1 MEFGLLFKTLDYLK
15 SNVKLNVPFQSLTVD
30 IAKEEINNLLAY
42 ISDPAVQ
49 HLLTPNIKGR
59 ADFAESKY
67 IRLANGC
74 INPEE
79 NTDANWAGLFWHLG
93 LDNSIERMEFS
104 RNVRDL
110 ITPLATKM
118 MSALNNYSQQ
128 QHYTHGVEIN
138 TLLPNTQI
146 KSHIDGHRLVEVTTR
161 VHLVLETNN
170 ESYITCNDEKRHFD
184 TGECFILNN
193 LMRHSV
199 QNNGTSPR
207 THLVIDFLT
216 LV

>member
-1 MEFGLLFKTLDYLK
+1 MEFELLFKTLNYLK
-15 SNVKLNVPFQSLTVD
+15 SNVKLDVPFQSLTVD
-30 IAKEEINNLLAY
+30 IAKEEIDNLLAY
-42 ISDPAVQ
+42 IKNPAVQ
-49 HLLTPNIKGR
+49 HLLTPNSTR
-59 ADFAESKY
+59 SDAFAGSKY

-79 NTDANWAGLFWHLG
+79 NTDANWNSLFRWLK
-93 LDNSIERMEFS
+93 LDPTTERMEFYY
-104 RNVRDL
+104 NVRDL
-110 ITPLATKM
+110 ITPLTTKM
-118 MSALNNYSQQ
+118 MAALVDYNKQQ
-128 QHYTHGVEIN
+128 YYTHGVEIN
-138 TLLPNTQI
+138 TVLPNTQI
-146 KSHIDGHRLVEVTTR
+146 KSHVDGHRLVEETTR

-207 THLVIDFLT
+207 THLVVDFLT
-216 LV
+216 MA